1 MGNQNKQSW
10 VSLFSILHILCQL
23 ILTLCTHCIW
33 NQSVQK
39 LFIKGKCLILINHV
53 FWSIEYLIKYVFWS
67 IMYFDQLS
75 IWPIM
80 CVDQLSIWSIMYFDQ
95 LSIWSIMYFDQLCIS
110 FNYVLWSIRIVFYD
124 VFWLILYFYQLCS
137 WSLDQSCILINYM
150 HFEI

>member
-75 IWPIM
+75 IW
-80 CVDQLSIWSIMYFDQ
+80 SFMYFDQ

-110 FNYVLWSIRIVFYD
+110 FNYVLWSICIVFYD